1 MGSERVNSTGSE
13 AWQVLPFANA
23 LAAATAI
30 FYLVL
35 LALRAVARDLFTF
48 VFNSQFLGA
57 NVASLY
63 PPQPGIGSSLGTLL
77 VVVVVTWVFGAVWAV
92 LYNRWAR

>member
-1 MGSERVNSTGSE
+1 M
-13 AWQVLPFANA
+13 LPFANA
-23 LAAATAI
+23 LTAATAV
-30 FYLVL
+30 FSV
-35 LALRAVARDLFTF
+35 ALRAVARDLFTV

-57 NVASLY
+57 NVASLS

-77 VVVVVTWVFGAVWAV
+77 VVVTWVFGAVWAV

>member
-1 MGSERVNSTGSE
+1 MGSDRVNSTGSE

-23 LAAATAI
+23 LTAATAV
-30 FYLVL
+30 FSVAL
-35 LALRAVARDLFTF
+35 LALRAVSDLFTV
-48 VFNSQFLGA
+48 VFNGQFLGA
-57 NVASLY
+57 NVASLS

-77 VVVVVTWVFGAVWAV
+77 VVVTWVFGAVWAV

>member
-1 MGSERVNSTGSE
+1 MASDRINSTGSE

-23 LAAATAI
+23 LTAATAV
-30 FYLVL
+30 FSVAL
-35 LALRAVARDLFTF
+35 LALRAVARDLFTV

-57 NVASLY
+57 NVASLS

-77 VVVVVTWVFGAVWAV
+77 VVVTWVFGAVWAV

>member
-1 MGSERVNSTGSE
+1 MGSDRGTSPGSE
-13 AWQVLPFANA
+13 AWPVLPFANA
-23 LAAATAI
+23 LTAATAI
-30 FYLVL
+30 FYVALLV
-35 LALRAVARDLFTF
+35 LRAVARDLFAF

-57 NVASLY
+57 NVASLS

>member
-1 MGSERVNSTGSE
+1 MGSDRVNSTGSE

-23 LAAATAI
+23 LTAATAV
-30 FYLVL
+30 FSV
-35 LALRAVARDLFTF
+35 ALRAVRDLFTV

-57 NVASLY
+57 NVASLS

-77 VVVVVTWVFGAVWAV
+77 VVVTWVFGAVWAV